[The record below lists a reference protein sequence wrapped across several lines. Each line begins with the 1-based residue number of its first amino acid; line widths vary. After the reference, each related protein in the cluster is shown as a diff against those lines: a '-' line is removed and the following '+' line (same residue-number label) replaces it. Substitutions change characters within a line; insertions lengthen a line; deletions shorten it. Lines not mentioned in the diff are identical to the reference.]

1 MGAQGTM
8 ILLLQRIVGSL
19 ARAAAMYAA
28 PRHVGLNK
36 IKRRASGVG
45 SAELPCAL
53 QTVSETIICYNTTSV
68 NCWETNILH
77 ITFVLI
83 IFFLFCS

>member
-1 MGAQGTM
+1 MYIADSETLNQLGP
-8 ILLLQRIVGSL
+8 IGSL

-28 PRHVGLNK
+28 PRHEGLNE

-68 NCWETNILH
+68 NCWET
-77 ITFVLI
+77 V
-83 IFFLFCS
+83 IFCT